1 MCNSIF
7 GKICL
12 LLVII
17 GGLNWGIFGIWR
29 LDLVAW
35 LLGGQMSWGAR
46 LVYIV
51 VGVAALCLIPALFQC
66 NDKCSGE

>member
-35 LLGGQMSWGAR
+35 LLGGQMSWGER

-66 NDKCSGE
+66 NDKGSGE

>member
-35 LLGGQMSWGAR
+35 LLGGQMS
-46 LVYIV
+46 
-51 VGVAALCLIPALFQC
+51 
-66 NDKCSGE
+66 